1 MIRGLKK
8 QMTEYFVGKEDVVDN
23 IMICMLAGGHVL
35 LEDVPGVGKTT
46 LAKTLAKSVDCDFGR
61 IQFTPDTLPTDV
73 MGTEIFNMKTGE
85 FEYREGA
92 IMHQIVLADEINRTS
107 PKTQASLLE
116 AMAEG
121 QTTVSGV
128 RHKLPQ
134 PFMVI
139 ATQNPAQF
147 MGTYPLPEAQ
157 TDRFMMKV
165 TLYYPEESEELRMTR
180 NMLGGKTSDTVESVI
195 TCEDVL
201 KIKQQVSQV
210 TVKDNVILYARN
222 IAEMTREEKHFVT
235 GASPRAVLA
244 LVKASQAKAFIDG
257 RDYVRPDDVK
267 AAAPYVLS
275 HRLTLT
281 SEAKIAK
288 ENKDE
293 MIAKLI
299 QKTKIP
305 M

>member
-1 MIRGLKK
+1 MKEQNKELLYLDGMWLRQEHLLNLAMG
-8 QMTEYFVGKEDVVDN
+8 VGNYAQAEHYLFALLADAVVKGKREAILEVNKVREHYGVKAIPLSDDD
-23 IMICMLAGGHVL
+23 
-35 LEDVPGVGKTT
+35 LEDDDDLQGKTRLT
-46 LAKTLAKSVDCDFGR
+46 A
-61 IQFTPDTLPTDV
+61 
-73 MGTEIFNMKTGE
+73 
-85 FEYREGA
+85 
-92 IMHQIVLADEINRTS
+92 ADE
-107 PKTQASLLE
+107 QAK
-116 AMAEG
+116 
-121 QTTVSGV
+121 
-128 RHKLPQ
+128 KL
-134 PFMVI
+134 F
-139 ATQNPAQF
+139 
-147 MGTYPLPEAQ
+147 
-157 TDRFMMKV
+157 
-165 TLYYPEESEELRMTR
+165 
-180 NMLGGKTSDTVESVI
+180 
-195 TCEDVL
+195 L
-201 KIKQQVSQV
+201 K
-210 TVKDNVILYARN
+210 
-222 IAEMTREEKHFVT
+222 MTREEKHFVT